1 MGGTVP
7 KADMQSLDE
16 SLGVLALCQALMP
29 RLLAC
34 NLPSMQTISE
44 LSNNSTTMLALEKKK
59 KKKKSARKST

>member
-16 SLGVLALCQALMP
+16 SLGILALCQALMP

-44 LSNNSTTMLALEKKK
+44 LSNNSTTM
-59 KKKKSARKST
+59 